1 MKIGNPWLLRANAEA
16 LVLVTNDS
24 TDPCI
29 VWASPRLE
37 SYRAV
42 WNQAAA
48 AGFVEPADTWGENV
62 DIDHVFPK
70 SWANRPGSSL
80 NFVRLFPVWGEVNR
94 SAGAGRE
101 KSALKVA
108 MMPTPA

>member
-37 SYRAV
+37 SYRAI
-42 WNQAAA
+42 WDQAAA
-48 AGFVEPADTWGENV
+48 AGFVEPAGTVSDPAS
-62 DIDHVFPK
+62 IF
-70 SWANRPGSSL
+70 
-80 NFVRLFPVWGEVNR
+80 
-94 SAGAGRE
+94 GAKRRR
-101 KSALKVA
+101 
-108 MMPTPA
+108 